1 MMDYPLLLKSAL
13 YRAVTIFPEKE
24 IVSRDYSGLFR
35 YTYRDLHT
43 RVCRLAN
50 ALNSLGVQPGERV
63 ASFAWNHHR
72 HLELYYAVPC
82 SQRVLHTVNI
92 RLFKDQL
99 IYTINHAEDKVL
111 FVDEDLVPLIA
122 PIASELK
129 TVQHYVIM
137 TDKTALQDVPLPGAI
152 LYEDLIADASSDY
165 TFPELMNAHQPSS
178 AIPQLPLGI
187 QKVWYTLTE
196 AYTYTV

>member
-99 IYTINHAEDKVL
+99 IYTIN
-111 FVDEDLVPLIA
+111 
-122 PIASELK
+122 
-129 TVQHYVIM
+129 TM
-137 TDKTALQDVPLPGAI
+137 
-152 LYEDLIADASSDY
+152 SS
-165 TFPELMNAHQPSS
+165 
-178 AIPQLPLGI
+178 
-187 QKVWYTLTE
+187 
-196 AYTYTV
+196 